1 MPKLIETVEPD
12 RVTPTLNIKSE
23 NAPVNASVNAPV
35 KLTET
40 EKGILTIIE
49 DNNEITYKEIAK
61 LLSKAISTI
70 KRAIQKIKR

>member
-23 NAPVNASVNAPV
+23 NAPVNASV